1 MAPEIFKP
9 TAEQIQNLKVGDKA
23 LNPYGKWEEVYE
35 IYGRG
40 QNCEGKWFVCFY
52 TGNYQSS
59 ISHSYTENK
68 IVRTLPLTCRFNSA
82 QLSEM
87 DKSNV

>member
-1 MAPEIFKP
+1 MNLEIFKP

-23 LNPYGKWEEVYE
+23 LNPYGVWEDIIE

-40 QNCEGKWFVCFY
+40 QNVEGEWFVCFY
-52 TGNYQSS
+52 TGDNQSS

-68 IVRTLPLTCRFNSA
+68 IVRTLPLTSRFTSA
-82 QLSEM
+82 QIDQME
-87 DKSNV
+87 